1 MKTMDNCS
9 PGSFDKRYPGFF
21 IRPGQSLRQQNKVI
35 KNMSGNKQLID
46 LENMSILVVDDM
58 KSMRLTIRKMLRN
71 LDIGK
76 RLLFAEDGQKGL
88 DILLESEIDLAIIDW
103 NMPVMNGIQLLSY
116 IRKTKS
122 LRDLPA
128 IMLTAEAE
136 KDIVYEVAE
145 IEIDAYLLKPLTLES
160 LDNKIRTVVHRANHP
175 SEANIHRN
183 KSRDYE
189 EEGDFKSAIQQI
201 KLALNSKPSA
211 SRLLR
216 ELGLLYEKDGKSQ
229 IAVKCLQ
236 KAASVNPQDATTRY
250 ILGEMHR
257 KTGDLETAAKYY
269 FEVMSLTSKY
279 TDQAIDLGKRLFNKG
294 LPDRAIEIFKG
305 VISTAKK
312 QVYTKEL
319 IADICIEHDEFEY
332 SKILLDSIIK
342 EVPSKYDT
350 VYKAGVVYQ
359 TIGDSDKALGYF
371 KTVDKHQSS
380 RIDVKLQIAKIY
392 FDKNKILQADDYL
405 NTVLRKD
412 PDNSEALEMRKSM

>member
-1 MKTMDNCS
+1 M
-9 PGSFDKRYPGFF
+9 
-21 IRPGQSLRQQNKVI
+21 RQ
-35 KNMSGNKQLID
+35 L
-46 LENMSILVVDDM
+46 
-58 KSMRLTIRKMLRN
+58 
-71 LDIGK
+71 
-76 RLLFAEDGQKGL
+76 
-88 DILLESEIDLAIIDW
+88 
-103 NMPVMNGIQLLSY
+103 
-116 IRKTKS
+116 
-122 LRDLPA
+122 
-128 IMLTAEAE
+128 MLTAEAE

-412 PDNSEALEMRKSM
+412 PENIEALEMRKLM

>member
-1 MKTMDNCS
+1 
-9 PGSFDKRYPGFF
+9 
-21 IRPGQSLRQQNKVI
+21 
-35 KNMSGNKQLID
+35 MSGNKQLID

-71 LDIGK
+71 LNIGK

-88 DILLESEIDLAIIDW
+88 DILLESKIDLVIIDW

-116 IRKTKS
+116 IRNNKS

-145 IEIDAYLLKPLTLES
+145 TEVDAYLIKPLTLEA
-160 LDNKIRTVVHRANHP
+160 LDNKVKAAVHRANHP
-175 SEANIHRN
+175 SEAYIHRS
-183 KSRDYE
+183 KARDHE
-189 EEGDFKSAIQQI
+189 ESGDFEAAIEQI
-201 KLALNSKPSA
+201 KLALGFKPSA

-216 ELGLLYEKDGKSQ
+216 EFGLLYEKVGKLP
-229 IAVKCLQ
+229 IATKCLQ

-257 KTGDLETAAKYY
+257 KTGDLETSAKYY
-269 FEVMSLTSKY
+269 LEVMSLTSKY

-294 LPDRAIEIFKG
+294 LSNKAIKIFKRA
-305 VISTAKK
+305 VSTAKK
-312 QVYTKEL
+312 QNYTKEL

-332 SKILLDSIIK
+332 SSILLDSIIK

-392 FDKNKILQADDYL
+392 FDKGKILQADDYL
-405 NTVLRKD
+405 NRVLRKD
-412 PDNSEALEMRKSM
+412 PENIEALEMRRSM